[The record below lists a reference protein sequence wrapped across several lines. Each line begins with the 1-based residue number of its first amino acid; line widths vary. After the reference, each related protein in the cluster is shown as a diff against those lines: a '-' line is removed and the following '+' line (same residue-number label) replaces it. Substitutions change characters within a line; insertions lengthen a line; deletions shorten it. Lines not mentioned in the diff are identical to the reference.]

1 MFEVKPHTQEQLEL
15 FLRLIVQNKQ
25 KHAQWLN
32 TLAFLEHI
40 GSRKI
45 IKSQDSTKLNF
56 TVLQH
61 ISEEARHAFYFK
73 KLACQV
79 SKEDCPDFQEQYLI
93 KGSLSEN
100 YFQSLDRKTAEEL
113 SKQKNLE
120 VKDKSMLNYLYTTW
134 LIEERAIMLY
144 NIYNDIL
151 KFHKA
156 PFNLNMILHEE
167 DHHLKT
173 IMNILQTKDKD
184 FKARANV
191 LFQYEQKQFE
201 HLLQEWMTV
210 VSG

>member
-1 MFEVKPHTQEQLEL
+1 MFEVKPHTKEQLEL

-45 IKSQDSTKLNF
+45 IKSQDSSTLNL
-56 TVLQH
+56 TLLQH

-79 SKEDCPDFQEQYLI
+79 SKENCPNFQEQYLI
-93 KGSLSEN
+93 KGSLSED

-151 KFHKA
+151 KFHQA

-173 IMNILQTKDKD
+173 IMNILQTKDKN
-184 FKARANV
+184 FKTRANV
-191 LFQYEQKQFE
+191 LFQYEQRQFE
-201 HLLQEWMTV
+201 QLLQEWMTV

>member
-1 MFEVKPHTQEQLEL
+1 MFEVKPHTQEQLDL

-45 IKSQDSTKLNF
+45 IKSQDSATLNF

-73 KLACQV
+73 KLARQV
-79 SKEDCPDFQEQYLI
+79 SKEDCPNFQEKYLI
-93 KGSLSEN
+93 KGSLSED
-100 YFQSLDRKTAEEL
+100 YFQSLDHKTAEEL
-113 SKQKNLE
+113 SKQKNLNA
-120 VKDKSMLNYLYTTW
+120 KDKSLLNYLYTTW

-151 KFHKA
+151 KLHQF

-167 DHHLKT
+167 DHHLKEM
-173 IMNILQTKDKD
+173 ISAVQAKDKN
-184 FKARANV
+184 FKERANV
-191 LFQYEQKQFE
+191 LFQFEQTQFE
-201 HLLQEWMTV
+201 QLLQEWMTV

>member
-1 MFEVKPHTQEQLEL
+1 MFEIKPDTQKQLEL

-25 KHAQWLN
+25 KHAHWLN

-45 IKSQDSTKLNF
+45 IKSQDSATLNF

-73 KLACQV
+73 KLARQV
-79 SKEDCPDFQEQYLI
+79 SKEDCPNFQEQYLI
-93 KGSLSEN
+93 KGAVSED
-100 YFQSLDRKTAEEL
+100 YFQSLDHKSAEEL
-113 SKQKNLE
+113 SKQKNLNTE
-120 VKDKSMLNYLYTTW
+120 DKSILNYLYTTW

-151 KFHKA
+151 KLHQF

-173 IMNILQTKDKD
+173 IMNILQTKDKN
-184 FKARANV
+184 FKERANV
-191 LFQYEQKQFE
+191 LFQYEQTQFE
-201 HLLQEWMTV
+201 QLLQEWMTV
-210 VSG
+210 VSS

>member
-1 MFEVKPHTQEQLEL
+1 MFEVKSHTKEQLEL

-45 IKSQDSTKLNF
+45 IKSQNSVTLSF

-73 KLACQV
+73 KLARQV
-79 SKEDCPDFQEQYLI
+79 SKNDCPDFQEQYLI
-93 KGSLSEN
+93 KGSISED
-100 YFQSLDRKTAEEL
+100 YFQSLDHKTAEEL

-120 VKDKSMLNYLYTTW
+120 EKERSILNYLYTTW

-144 NIYNDIL
+144 TIYNDIL
-151 KFHKA
+151 KLHQF

-167 DHHLKT
+167 DHHLKEM
-173 IMNILQTKDKD
+173 ISAVKTKDKN
-184 FKARANV
+184 FKERAKY
-191 LFQYEQKQFE
+191 LFEYEQTQFDQ
-201 HLLQEWMTV
+201 LLQKWLTV
-210 VSG
+210 VSS

>member
-1 MFEVKPHTQEQLEL
+1 MFEVKSNTKEKLEL

-45 IKSQDSTKLNF
+45 IKSQNSATLSF

-73 KLACQV
+73 KLARQV
-79 SKEDCPDFQEQYLI
+79 SKESCPDFQEQYLI
-93 KGSLSEN
+93 KGSLSED

-113 SKQKNLE
+113 SKQKNLKE
-120 VKDKSMLNYLYTTW
+120 KERAILNYLYTTW

-144 NIYNDIL
+144 NIYNDTL
-151 KFHKA
+151 KLHQF

-167 DHHLKT
+167 DHHLKEM
-173 IMNILQTKDKD
+173 ISAVQAKDKN
-184 FKARANV
+184 FKERASV
-191 LFQYEQKQFE
+191 LFQYEQKQFDQ
-201 HLLQEWMTV
+201 LLQKWMPV
-210 VSG
+210 VSS